1 MDPISAFGLAANALE
16 IGGAL
21 TRVIGSVRELRS
33 RYKRANLTLVL
44 LEHQLSTLKEALDQM
59 GQWAEPTCS
68 AQLRQKSEH
77 AVQAIQTIVIL
88 LDERMQAI
96 PTDNDGS
103 LKLSG
108 KLTFLRCHAELR
120 ELQDQLNSQI
130 MSLTILV
137 YAYTC
142 GSIPEQQAVMNDEI
156 NRQVLQD
163 AEDDAS
169 SLIVNNDAL
178 TNRSSTSTRD
188 TGGWSREFAFDR
200 DVTSAKVYRTAL
212 RSNMR
217 QARRLH
223 TSSGQA
229 QTKNATP
236 SLAGDSTANHDLHE
250 ALMHNDI
257 LDELSAIQLEVV
269 DEATRAP
276 KSAVQGTGSA
286 SGSSGDMSLFPEEKK
301 LAAVKY
307 SAFSGYLEQDTMIQ
321 GILRTVNMEDQPGS
335 KSPFY
340 HISHLNQAGR
350 GPLNGFKVER
360 RSLKRVVYNV
370 ETHVLAHETH
380 MDSLN
385 ANCNGLLGSQGLL
398 LLGNRGAGKS
408 TILRSIG
415 FHLAPKTFVT
425 TGQRLKL
432 RSAMKACALAV
443 VKRLDEDRDILRPG
457 PDREA
462 FLAWK
467 KDLDPP
473 EPAAGGIIH
482 VDHDKMVWSW
492 KDTELMRQV
501 LRHYISAFHQAHG
514 KRVWDMD
521 YLIERFHEI
530 VYWSDRATNHDVLK
544 ADIPT
549 KGISHTD
556 FDVNNGQ
563 LTWSVFDTGP
573 KPSKLKEWS
582 DVCNN
587 VQTVIFVAKVTALEW
602 GTPGNSDEG
611 TLQQAMN
618 EWESVIN
625 SDLFE
630 RAGFILVFTHCDILA
645 EEVRKMPIRR
655 RYLARRDANDLP
667 SFFAGKFL
675 SVPRKFSHQL
685 IRVVI
690 TGLTEDSAEIVFLG
704 FYFWRAKP
712 VLNTH
717 ESGNEFTGTT
727 RYPTSWQTIAQ
738 EKQRQQRESIPSE
751 WIFDASTL
759 ARAKAQC
766 NILDVPGKCGILE
779 PHELDIT
786 EKHDATALVEAMS
799 TGKLRCVDV
808 MRAFCRR
815 AAIAHQL
822 TNCLTEILFDQA
834 LSQAAEHNTYM
845 QRHGKPKGPLHGLPI
860 SMKDTF
866 RLPGVDRTFGIAALA
881 GRPSSSAST
890 IIDIL
895 FCAGAI
901 PFCKTNCSMAL
912 IGPDYNNNIF
922 GRTLNPY
929 NKKLCTGG
937 STGGEAVL
945 VSMKGSPLGVG
956 ADLEDEMIFEV
967 LNPLFDNDNLK
978 NWLPAIE
985 ATGEPLTP
993 WIQAHG
999 KIKADL
1005 TLEEL
1010 RRLHQRRERMMSGMS
1025 DALWRLGEDDEIDA
1039 IICPVAPHPTPP
1051 LDTWVTK
1058 GYTSLWSG
1066 MGLPSGV
1073 IPVRLFEEG
1082 DATVESDVE
1091 NNGDS
1096 PLALRIRPPLPG

>member
-59 GQWAEPTCS
+59 GQWAEARSIARVSYKKQQNDALTS
-68 AQLRQKSEH
+68 T
-77 AVQAIQTIVIL
+77 VQSL
-88 LDERMQAI
+88 LA
-96 PTDNDGS
+96 P
-103 LKLSG
+103 LSYD
-108 KLTFLRCHAELR
+108 RN
-120 ELQDQLNSQI
+120 LNTLCKQFKQS
-130 MSLTILV
+130 
-137 YAYTC
+137 

-236 SLAGDSTANHDLHE
+236 SLAGDSTANHDLQE
-250 ALMHNDI
+250 AMMHNDI

-307 SAFSGYLEQDTMIQ
+307 SALPGYLEQDTMIQ

-521 YLIERFHEI
+521 
-530 VYWSDRATNHDVLK
+530 
-544 ADIPT
+544 
-549 KGISHTD
+549 
-556 FDVNNGQ
+556 
-563 LTWSVFDTGP
+563 
-573 KPSKLKEWS
+573 
-582 DVCNN
+582 
-587 VQTVIFVAKVTALEW
+587 
-602 GTPGNSDEG
+602 
-611 TLQQAMN
+611 
-618 EWESVIN
+618 
-625 SDLFE
+625 
-630 RAGFILVFTHCDILA
+630 
-645 EEVRKMPIRR
+645 
-655 RYLARRDANDLP
+655 
-667 SFFAGKFL
+667 
-675 SVPRKFSHQL
+675 
-685 IRVVI
+685 
-690 TGLTEDSAEIVFLG
+690 
-704 FYFWRAKP
+704 
-712 VLNTH
+712 
-717 ESGNEFTGTT
+717 
-727 RYPTSWQTIAQ
+727 
-738 EKQRQQRESIPSE
+738 
-751 WIFDASTL
+751 
-759 ARAKAQC
+759 
-766 NILDVPGKCGILE
+766 
-779 PHELDIT
+779 
-786 EKHDATALVEAMS
+786 
-799 TGKLRCVDV
+799 
-808 MRAFCRR
+808 
-815 AAIAHQL
+815 
-822 TNCLTEILFDQA
+822 
-834 LSQAAEHNTYM
+834 
-845 QRHGKPKGPLHGLPI
+845 
-860 SMKDTF
+860 
-866 RLPGVDRTFGIAALA
+866 
-881 GRPSSSAST
+881 
-890 IIDIL
+890 
-895 FCAGAI
+895 
-901 PFCKTNCSMAL
+901 
-912 IGPDYNNNIF
+912 
-922 GRTLNPY
+922 
-929 NKKLCTGG
+929 
-937 STGGEAVL
+937 
-945 VSMKGSPLGVG
+945 
-956 ADLEDEMIFEV
+956 
-967 LNPLFDNDNLK
+967 
-978 NWLPAIE
+978 
-985 ATGEPLTP
+985 
-993 WIQAHG
+993 
-999 KIKADL
+999 
-1005 TLEEL
+1005 
-1010 RRLHQRRERMMSGMS
+1010 
-1025 DALWRLGEDDEIDA
+1025 
-1039 IICPVAPHPTPP
+1039 
-1051 LDTWVTK
+1051 
-1058 GYTSLWSG
+1058 
-1066 MGLPSGV
+1066 
-1073 IPVRLFEEG
+1073 
-1082 DATVESDVE
+1082 
-1091 NNGDS
+1091 
-1096 PLALRIRPPLPG
+1096 